1 MNRSAVTSE
10 LLATNVVG
18 ENENEIRPLLC
29 GEQGWLGS
37 KLSSFDKKVAKINF
51 GTAEGFLIREEY

>member
-10 LLATNVVG
+10 ILATNVVG

-29 GEQGWLGS
+29 GEQGWPGS
-37 KLSSFDKKVAKINF
+37 KLSSFD
-51 GTAEGFLIREEY
+51 